1 MGEHAALPF
10 LLIQN
15 IKSLKASFKSLQVA
29 SADVSMVAKAI
40 DSGFVP
46 VSLNPLMC
54 NKTWN
59 LDILYK
65 FLFLCIF

>member
-54 NKTWN
+54 NNTWN